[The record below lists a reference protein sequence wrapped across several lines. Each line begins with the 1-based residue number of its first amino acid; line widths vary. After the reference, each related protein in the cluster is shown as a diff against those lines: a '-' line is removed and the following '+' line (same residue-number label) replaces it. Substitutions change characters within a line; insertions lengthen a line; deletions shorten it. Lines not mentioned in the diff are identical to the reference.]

1 MAKEIKIQSIALT
14 NWRGQTKTVQ
24 LDGRDA
30 LISGRNKSGKSSI
43 LNAFLW
49 CILGVD
55 EQDRSNYL
63 LFDNTVEQTHDNAVP
78 AEVEVSLSVDGE
90 GIKLKRVATQGW
102 IRRRGTDTYER
113 SGSDNY
119 AFFYD
124 GIERSAKQFDEDIV
138 TIFGAPKD
146 KLKIMLNLSYFSGLD
161 WKAQRNALGDIIGE
175 VRPEDFSKDYSFIF
189 AQLDKFTVDDI
200 RERYKALLKPMKES
214 MERLPIEIE
223 TLESHLPVMDGIAEA
238 KNELESLRQQD
249 AEIDAAIAD
258 RSAAVKAVMDKRV
271 EETRQIGILKE
282 RLEAARQ
289 EHKNLLKEDPQLVIA
304 EKDLAAAEV
313 DNRNISVRQANI
325 QIEVQKAKGECAVL
339 EGRISQHEQA
349 HKKLKEALNEVKARQ
364 FTGDRCAYC
373 GQILPEDMIE
383 TAKQKFLEGLE
394 TEKARIV
401 EDGKRNRAAW
411 DIAVKKL
418 QDRRE
423 YIKELESKT
432 FEEIDLEPLR
442 KNVQEI
448 LASQMP
454 YELTADYK
462 KRMDEIDA
470 LTQAMTEVPQ
480 VNDATLREKKAWIRT
495 EMERLWHI
503 ITTEAERDRMLSS
516 IEAKRSELKE
526 TAVKVAENEGRL
538 NEIVEY
544 ERERANIIRQRVN
557 RLFSICDVQMET
569 TDKSGRTVPTCII
582 NDKDGVD
589 FRVTNSASKFA
600 CRIDIANAFA
610 NYYGLSLPIIA
621 DNTEM
626 VNAGMLPKGNGQTIR
641 LCVSE
646 QPFNVE
652 LI

>member
-78 AEVEVSLSVDGE
+78 AEVEVSLLVDGNDVV
-90 GIKLKRVATQGW
+90 LKRVATQGW
-102 IRRRGTDTYER
+102 VRRRGTDTYER

-124 GIERSAKQFDEDIV
+124 GIERSAKQFDEDVV

-146 KLKIMLNLSYFSGLD
+146 KLKIMLNLSYFSSLD
-161 WKAQRNALGDIIGE
+161 WKTQRNALGDIIGE

-200 RERYKALLKPMKES
+200 RERYKAILKPMKDS

-223 TLESHLPVMDGIAEA
+223 TLESHLPVMDGITEA
-238 KNELESLRQQD
+238 KSKLEQLKKQD
-249 AEIDAAIAD
+249 AEIDSAIAD
-258 RSAAVKAVMDKRV
+258 RSAALKAVMDKRV
-271 EETRQIGILKE
+271 EETKKIGILKE
-282 RLEAARQ
+282 RLEQARQ
-289 EHKNLLKEDPQLVIA
+289 EHKGHLKEDPQLIEA
-304 EKDLAAAEV
+304 EKDLASAEV
-313 DNRNISVRQANI
+313 QNRNLSFQKSSVQV
-325 QIEVQKAKGECAVL
+325 EVQREKDECAVL
-339 EGRISQHEQA
+339 ENNINLHEVT
-349 HKKLKEALNEVKARQ
+349 HRKLKDALAEVKERV

-373 GQILPEDMIE
+373 GQVLPEDMLE
-383 TAKQKFLEGLE
+383 TARQKFFEGVE
-394 TEKARIV
+394 AEKARIV
-401 EDGKRNRAAW
+401 EVGKKNRAAW
-411 DIAVKKL
+411 DAAIKKL
-418 QDRRE
+418 QDKKER
-423 YIKELESKT
+423 IKELESKT
-432 FEEIDLEPLR
+432 FENIDLEPLK
-442 KNVQEI
+442 KNVQDV
-448 LASQMP
+448 LANQMP
-454 YELTADYK
+454 YESTADFAQRMAEIDSLTA
-462 KRMDEIDA
+462 
-470 LTQAMTEVPQ
+470 AMTEIPQ
-480 VNDATLREKKAWIRT
+480 ANDSDLTEKKAEIRT

-503 ITTEAERDRMLSS
+503 IASEDERNRMLSS

-526 TAVKVAENEGRL
+526 TAIKVAENEGYL

-557 RLFSICDVQMET
+557 KLFSICDVQMET
-569 TDKSGRTVPTCII
+569 VDKSGRTVPTCII

-600 CRIDIANAFA
+600 CRIDIANAFS
-610 NYYGLSLPIIA
+610 NYYGLQLPIIA

-626 VNAGMLPKGNGQTIR
+626 VNAGMLPRGNGQTIR

-652 LI
+652 LL